1 LTWTRGAPKHFRS
14 SNAARRGFCGDCGTP
29 LTFEIEGAVELAI
42 GALDDPTIAAPTI
55 QVNANDKLPFADGI
69 AHLPTRPS
77 EEKAP
82 LDVRMPAFFSYQ
94 HPDHDTAAWPP
105 EGARHA

>member
-1 LTWTRGAPKHFRS
+1 
-14 SNAARRGFCGDCGTP
+14 
-29 LTFEIEGAVELAI
+29 
-42 GALDDPTIAAPTI
+42 
-55 QVNANDKLPFADGI
+55 VNANDKLPFADGI